1 MKESDK
7 KLRYSYKE
15 WEVFKFLRS
24 MVLLA
29 TCSLSDGAYL
39 VEMQKEAE
47 LRTPVLSV
55 NGLFETIVKSQDE
68 LLIGMLL
75 HSAL

>member
-1 MKESDK
+1 
-7 KLRYSYKE
+7 
-15 WEVFKFLRS
+15 
-24 MVLLA
+24 MVLFA

-39 VEMQKEAE
+39 VELQKEAE